1 MALHDGIPKAVDLYD
16 NFNDNSID
24 ATKWGSFGAT
34 VSETS
39 SQLQLTSTL
48 AGDYKGLYSQESWDL
63 TDSEISCELVNAGN
77 QALASWQVIP
87 VLAQLDA
94 SNQLYWLIQANTMY
108 AVKVVA
114 GVTTNVYSVAYSSTT
129 HKYLKIRER
138 FSKVYYEFS
147 TDGEVWTT
155 AHTMNT
161 PFDVG
166 SASLQMQAGTY
177 AVEGSTTTAIFDNFN
192 CQASLR
198 TDAKTPSAAGA
209 TSNQFT
215 NPNNGLVLDAT
226 NYATSSTNAHRQDYY
241 NYSIVVPT
249 GATIVGIE
257 VIVAAKQAA
266 GSTNTLSVD
275 LTWNASSSFTATKTT
290 STLTTT
296 LTNYTLGG
304 STDTWGRTWTA
315 NDFSNSLFRLRLTN
329 NVSGGNTTQLDGTSI
344 RVYYTFSQ
352 TAVIEDVNDIR
363 KRMTIKADG
372 LFGDLYSAFS
382 NISDNNLGFSGGFIY
397 AGSNLALYHN
407 LNVGQTWNATSAE
420 VGYIRFD
427 TSAIPDDARIISARL
442 EMYCSGSQN
451 AVAGWKVEARAYN
464 YGYRLDT
471 GDWYN
476 TTKIVDKLPLLAV
489 HNATELKF
497 GDDANDFV
505 STKAMIDNINM
516 SGFTSMMLVSN
527 RLVNNIY
534 GDYGGSSNADKV
546 SFYTPSDYG
555 YEPRLVIEYDA
566 TVDYPAGER
575 DKRVEI
581 KLYDKDGN
589 YVKKLKTVSDD
600 YAITNEINSAGS
612 SYDFD
617 IAEDM
622 DAVDEDYLI
631 GAIIK
636 IYAYDEVRA
645 DGILIYDGKITGVLA
660 NENNLKITSVARS
673 SDMGRYSFEK
683 IVSTTTVNPGSAS
696 SFGGSTPKSLST
708 TATWAAQGFVPS
720 YTNLSQLAVWST
732 TVLDDSQI
740 CIYDANGTQPGTLIA
755 TATDV
760 RSAGYD
766 NSAGSN
772 FYTATFATPLE
783 LQIGLKYFVVV
794 KGIANIMHNTSF
806 TTDGTMWNSTNS
818 GTSWTEDTTK
828 DIHII
833 YYFGTYSTTVSYTD
847 TDPAYIVRDVL
858 DSYARIGGEVVY
870 DGGSVL
876 YTNDAETDSA
886 DTDITLTIQ
895 NVSILEALRT
905 ALQYA
910 PRNWYFVVDVA
921 QQKLYFKERADDAE
935 YAFIVG
941 ENVSNPE
948 INITD
953 RDMANLVYFTGGSTG
968 ATNLYVKG
976 TKQGS
981 IDLYGRYATQITD
994 NRVTSSTTAQ
1004 KAIAKVLSEKGSP
1017 TIEGRV
1023 TIADAPVN
1031 GVRGYII
1038 ENLIPGQTINFV
1050 NIGTWGVQRLDSII
1064 LDDIWLDYK
1073 LYDYSTFVLQIQKVT
1088 LKPNMLEIQF
1098 ESPRADITK
1107 VMNEQ
1112 TKKIT
1117 DQQTV
1122 ANPDTPA

>member
-16 NFNDNSID
+16 NFNDNSLD
-24 ATKWGSFGAT
+24 ATKWASFGTGVAEAS
-34 VSETS
+34 SE
-39 SQLQLTSTL
+39 LELTSTL
-48 AGDYKGLYSQESWDL
+48 AAGYKGIYSQTNWDM
-63 TDSEISCELVNAGN
+63 TDSEISVQLVDAGN

-87 VLAQLDA
+87 VLAQSDA
-94 SNQLYWLIQANTMY
+94 SNQLYWLVQANTLY

-114 GVTTNVYSVAYSSTT
+114 GVSTNVYSVAYSSST

-138 FSKVYYEFS
+138 FGRFYYEYS
-147 TDGEVWTT
+147 TDGEIWTT
-155 AHTMNT
+155 AYTMNT

-166 SASLQMQAGTY
+166 NVSLQIQCGTY
-177 AVEGSTTTAIFDNFN
+177 AIEASTTVGKFDNFN

-198 TDAKTPSAAGA
+198 TDAKTPSSYGIVSNEFTTGA
-209 TSNQFT
+209 
-215 NPNNGLVLDAT
+215 NGLVIDGNFAT
-226 NYATSSTNAHRQDYY
+226 NGVTGKKQDYY
-241 NYSIVVPT
+241 NYGIVIPT
-249 GATIVGIE
+249 GATVVGVE
-257 VIVAAKQAA
+257 VLLTAKTTGGTHSYAI
-266 GSTNTLSVD
+266 D
-275 LTWNASSSFTATKTT
+275 LTWNAGTSFTATKSQALST
-290 STLTTT
+290 TLTT
-296 LTNYTLGG
+296 YSIGG
-304 STDTWGRTWTA
+304 ATDTWGRTWAA
-315 NDFSNSLFRLRLTN
+315 NDFSNGLFRLRITETL
-329 NVSGGNTTQLDGTSI
+329 SGGGSSQLDGTAI

-352 TAVIEDVNDIR
+352 TALIEDLNDIR

-382 NISDNNLGFSGGFIY
+382 YPTDNNLGFSGGFIY
-397 AGSNLALYHN
+397 SGSNLALYHN
-407 LNVGQTWNATSAE
+407 LNVGQVWNATSAE

-427 TSAIPDDARIISARL
+427 TSAIPDNARIISARL
-442 EMYCSGSQN
+442 EMYTSAQQN

-464 YGYRLDT
+464 FGHRLDT
-471 GDWYN
+471 SDWFN

-489 HNATELKF
+489 HNASELKF
-497 GDDANDFV
+497 GDDPNDFV
-505 STKAMIDNINM
+505 STMAMVDNINV
-516 SGFTSMMLVSN
+516 SGYTSMMLVSN
-527 RLVNNIY
+527 RLVNNVY

-555 YEPRLVIEYDA
+555 YEPRLVIEYDD
-566 TVDYPAGER
+566 TVDYP
-575 DKRVEI
+575 
-581 KLYDKDGN
+581 DGN
-589 YVKKLKTVSDD
+589 REKQIEIQLFDKNENFVKKLTTVSDD
-600 YAITNEINSAGS
+600 YAIANEINSAGS
-612 SYDFD
+612 SFDFD

-622 DAVDEDYLI
+622 DSVDEDYLI

-660 NENNLKITSVARS
+660 NQKNLKITTVARS

-683 IVSTTTVNPGSAS
+683 IVSTTTYNPGSAS
-696 SFGGSTPKSLST
+696 TISGSSQKSLSAT
-708 TATWAAQGFVPS
+708 TTWAAQGFVPS
-720 YTNLSQLAVWST
+720 YTNLSQVALWAT
-732 TVLDDSQI
+732 TVLDDTQV
-740 CIYDANGTQPGTLIA
+740 CIYDANGTQPGDLLSV
-755 TATDV
+755 ATDV
-760 RSAGYD
+760 RSSGYD
-766 NSAGSN
+766 NSAGAN
-772 FYTATFATPLE
+772 YYTATFATPLD
-783 LQIGLKYFVVV
+783 LQIGQKYFVVI
-794 KGIANIMHNTSF
+794 KGIATIMQNTSF
-806 TTDGTMWNSTNS
+806 TTDGTLWNSSNS

-828 DIHII
+828 DLHIV

-858 DSYARIGGEVVY
+858 DSYARIGGQVVY

-876 YTNDAETDSA
+876 YTNSTETDSV

-921 QQKLYFKERADDAE
+921 QQKLYFKQRADDAE
-935 YAFIVG
+935 YALVVG

-953 RDMANLVYFTGGSTG
+953 RDMANLVYFTGGQSG
-968 ATNLYVKG
+968 GSNLYIKG

-994 NRVTSSTTAQ
+994 NRVTSSATAL
-1004 KAIAKVLSEKGSP
+1004 KAISKVLSEKGSP

-1023 TIADAPVN
+1023 VVADVPVN

-1050 NIGTWGVQRLDSII
+1050 NIGTWGVQKLDSII
-1064 LDDIWLDYK
+1064 LDDVWLDYK

-1088 LKPNMLEIQF
+1088 LKPSVLEIQF
-1098 ESPRADITK
+1098 ESPRADVTK

-1112 TKKIT
+1112 AKKLN

-1122 ANPDTPA
+1122 ANPTTPS